1 MTTINRL
8 NEKRCYHTP
17 VISTIE
23 LDNEISLAMESNTNP
38 EPEPGDGGGWS
49 SQNMNSYSTDPYKNM
64 I

>member
-38 EPEPGDGGGWS
+38 DPEPGGGGWS
-49 SQNMNSYSTDPYKNM
+49 ANNMNSSHTDPYKNM
-64 I
+64 M

>member
-23 LDNEISLAMESNTNP
+23 LDNEISLAMESNTYP
-38 EPEPGDGGGWS
+38 ETEPGSGWDAN
-49 SQNMNSYSTDPYKNM
+49 NMNSSHTDPYKNM
-64 I
+64 M